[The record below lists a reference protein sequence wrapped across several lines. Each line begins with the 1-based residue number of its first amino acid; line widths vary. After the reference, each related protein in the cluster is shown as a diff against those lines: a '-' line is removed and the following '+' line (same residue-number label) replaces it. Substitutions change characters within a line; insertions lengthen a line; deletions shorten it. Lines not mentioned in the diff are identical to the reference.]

1 MPHLEPT
8 YLRYIYDGLVKG
20 SIHPENAAE
29 LPEGLIGMYE
39 EAFEERTSV
48 VKRQKLLQRFAIWA
62 LLKKEVSAEFVA
74 EILGETE
81 DDIQDF
87 ISTYSAWFNSPESGK
102 YQLYHE
108 RLKVYLLQKLGEG
121 EIHTLHEKLIT
132 RLERAIEEQ
141 KADEFEWYGLE
152 FLAGHLGVSAMLN
165 GDGKKL
171 IELAYSQTYW
181 QRQLKISKGYTWTK
195 NGLKE
200 VMSWASKYND
210 DEVIECGLQMVD
222 LHHQEQNAAPQIV
235 ALVAEGDFD
244 AALKRIEQF
253 GGNDKQGLQRKF
265 ILYMLCLMELT
276 LLESKD
282 KPYRKEGI
290 EKLLKHLDEQLP
302 VDHSVLNWNDFF
314 SSYLMFQMA
323 CEWDECG
330 LDYLIVFN
338 RTNTWDVEWIKERGP
353 YSDLQFEVLWT
364 CAQLISLERAKSMV
378 LSTISGILAKQ
389 DKIEK
394 ALQCARDISHN
405 SDLSSVFLHIYI
417 SLNKKGKIEEESYAK
432 QKSIYYA
439 LSIKDLSERNNSL
452 QAISIEF
459 AKRGKIEEATKYLKE
474 ISDQTMRSWTL
485 RSICSELAKQG
496 KITEA
501 LLHARDIFS
510 DRIKNEA
517 LLEISSELNKTGN
530 IKEAELILTEAL
542 TCARRII
549 NTSDMSWALQ
559 TSSKELA
566 KQGRIKEAI
575 LCARDICEKPA
586 KCLALLTIS
595 SELNKLGKIR
605 RSEHT
610 IQETLECAQSIL
622 NDFDKSWAI
631 MTISYELSKQG
642 MNEKA
647 LACARSISDAYCK
660 SLALSGVASILAKKV
675 ETKKSESIIHEA
687 LECTQLILT
696 KAQRDMALDFISSEL
711 AEQGSFVNLDK
722 CVSFSRGNNS
732 FLKKISNQLATK
744 GKAEEAIILINKSLE
759 HSKELPDDI
768 TKIEFLLNIS
778 AELTKHRK
786 LEGASLAMQEGIEY
800 ARKTSFGVTEVLF
813 FKTAYWQICKEL
825 EKQGRTIEA
834 NDIMKEALQ
843 YIDEISDEFLKNI
856 ALNTISN
863 AFAEEQNIEES
874 FLCVQ
879 KISDSIWKN
888 SALESI
894 AIALAKELRIEEA
907 IECVQSIGNNL
918 IIGKVIQTIS
928 STLAKKGKINE
939 ALEYAQNISSESEK
953 SIALKTISNELAK
966 QGKIQKSLYCAQLI
980 TNELDKS
987 TSLLNISNKL
997 FNLGEIEKAVS
1008 SIQQAIELLKVIK
1021 TEADKNVVLK
1031 NISKEMAKQ
1040 ANWIMAENIGLEI
1053 QKISVRQNCWR
1064 NIGANAFYDYGLQSA
1079 LVSLNNFKKTETKT
1093 HYLKGLM
1100 DAIGRMNS
1108 IEYTKKVFLSVSGYY
1123 LNDIESMEALLKRHA
1138 VHQFFFEDPS
1148 LAKIERF
1155 NRTLN
1160 LEWAIDIK
1168 NKISKF

>member
-1 MPHLEPT
+1 VNLEPT
-8 YLRYIYDGLVKG
+8 YLRYIYDGLIKG

-29 LPEGLIGMYE
+29 LPDGLIGMYE
-39 EAFEERTSV
+39 EAFDERTSAV
-48 VKRQKLLQRFAIWA
+48 ERQKLLQRFAIWA
-62 LLKKEVSAEFVA
+62 LLKKEVSAAFVA

-87 ISTYSAWFNSPESGK
+87 ISNYSAWFNSPESGK

-108 RLKVYLLQKLGEG
+108 RLKVYLLQKLSEE
-121 EIHTLHEKLIT
+121 EIHSLHEKIIK
-132 RLERAIEEQ
+132 RLEKAIVAQ

-152 FLAGHLGVSAMLN
+152 FLTSHLSIAAMLN

-171 IELAYSQTYW
+171 IELAYSQTHW
-181 QRQLKISKGYTWTK
+181 QRQLKISKGYSWTK
-195 NGLKE
+195 NSLKE
-200 VMSWASKYND
+200 VMAWASKYNE

-235 ALVAEGDFD
+235 AMIAEGEFD

-253 GGNDKQGLQRKF
+253 GGSDKEGLQRKF

-276 LLESKD
+276 LLGSKD
-282 KPYRKEGI
+282 NPNRKVGI
-290 EKLLKHLDEQLP
+290 EKLLKHFDEQLP

-314 SSYLMFQMA
+314 PSNTLFLMA
-323 CEWDECG
+323 CELADLG
-330 LDYLIVFN
+330 LDYWMVYE
-338 RTNTWDVEWIKERGP
+338 RTDDWEKDWLPDKGP
-353 YSDLQFEVLWT
+353 YNAMQFRVLLT
-364 CAQLISLERAKSMV
+364 CARGISDDRDKSRA
-378 LSTISGILAKQ
+378 LSDISTELAKQ
-389 DKIEK
+389 GKVEEAASAMQEALTNASDISSELDKSRVLSNIATVLAKQGKVEE
-394 ALQCARDISHN
+394 ALTCARGISDDRDKSRALSDISTE
-405 SDLSSVFLHIYI
+405 L
-417 SLNKKGKIEEESYAK
+417 AK
-432 QKSIYYA
+432 Q
-439 LSIKDLSERNNSL
+439 
-452 QAISIEF
+452 
-459 AKRGKIEEATKYLKE
+459 GKIEEAAKYLKE
-474 ISDQTMRSWTL
+474 ISDQTMRNWTL

-501 LLHARDIFS
+501 LLYARSIFF
-510 DRIKNEA
+510 DRIKNDA
-517 LLEISSELNKTGN
+517 LLEISSELIKTGN

-549 NTSDMSWALQ
+549 NTSELSWALQ

-595 SELNKLGKIR
+595 SELKKLGKIR
-605 RSEHT
+605 KSEHT
-610 IQETLECAQSIL
+610 IQETLEFAQSIP

-647 LACARSISDAYCK
+647 LACARSISDSYCK
-660 SLALSGVASILAKKV
+660 SLALSGIASIIAKKV
-675 ETKKSESIIHEA
+675 ETQKSDSIIHEA

-696 KAQRDMALDFISSEL
+696 KSKRDMALDYISSEL

-732 FLKKISNQLATK
+732 ILKKISNQLATK
-744 GKAEEAIILINKSLE
+744 GKAEEAIILINKSLK
-759 HSKELPDDI
+759 HSKELPGDI

-786 LEGASLAMQEGIEY
+786 LEAASLAMQEGIEY

-813 FKTAYWQICKEL
+813 LKTAYWQISREL
-825 EKQGRTIEA
+825 EKQGKTIEA
-834 NDIMKEALQ
+834 NDIMKEARKC
-843 YIDEISDEFLKNI
+843 IDEISEEFLKNI
-856 ALNTISN
+856 ALNTITN

-874 FLCVQ
+874 FLCAQ

-907 IECVQSIGNNL
+907 IGCAKGIGNNL
-918 IIGKVIQTIS
+918 INCKVIQTIS

-939 ALEYAQNISSESEK
+939 ALEYAQKISSESEK
-953 SIALKTISNELAK
+953 SIALKTISIELAK

-980 TNELDKS
+980 TNELDKNI
-987 TSLLNISNKL
+987 SLLNISNKL
-997 FNLGEIEKAVS
+997 FNLGEIDKAIS
-1008 SIQQAIELLKVIK
+1008 TIQQAIELLKVIK
-1021 TEADKNVVLK
+1021 TEADKNIVLK
-1031 NISKEMAKQ
+1031 NISKEMANQ

-1053 QKISVRQNCWR
+1053 QKISIRQNCWR

-1079 LVSLNNFKKTETKT
+1079 LVLSNNFKKTETKT
-1093 HYLKGLM
+1093 YYLKGLI

-1108 IEYTKKVFLSVSGYY
+1108 IEFTKKVFLSVCGYY

-1160 LEWAIDIK
+1160 LEWVICIK
-1168 NKISKF
+1168 NKISKS